1 MIWHVAFDARMT
13 RGGLRLVMFG
23 TCAGSSACGGVGECC
38 AMGGGLQEH
47 RSELNKV
54 AGGGGT
60 MGMDGT
66 KCRRAGDDAGAQHSL
81 DRWFAITARVTG
93 DEESPR
99 RCCDVAWQFTAC
111 EVWAGLQVCDDRASP
126 VDAGSMH

>member
-13 RGGLRLVMFG
+13 RGGLRLVTFG

-60 MGMDGT
+60 ESMDGT
-66 KCRRAGDDAGAQHSL
+66 KCRRAGDDAGAEHSL
-81 DRWFAITARVTG
+81 DCWFAITAGISV

-99 RCCDVAWQFTAC
+99 RCDVAWQFT
-111 EVWAGLQVCDDRASP
+111 EWEWWARLQVCDDRASP
-126 VDAGSMH
+126 VDAGNMH